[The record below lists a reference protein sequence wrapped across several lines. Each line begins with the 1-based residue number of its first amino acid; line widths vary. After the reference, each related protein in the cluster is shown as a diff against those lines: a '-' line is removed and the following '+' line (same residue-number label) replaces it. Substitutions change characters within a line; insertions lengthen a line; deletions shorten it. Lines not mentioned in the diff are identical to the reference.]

1 MSARQTEEKI
11 TALYERLS
19 RDDESAGDSNS
30 IVNQKKYLEGYA
42 AQHSFSNIV
51 HYTDDG
57 WSGGNFDRPGF
68 QRMIADIEKGRIN
81 LVITK
86 DLSRLGRN
94 YIMCGQYTEIYFPE
108 RHVRYIAL
116 NDGVDTLNQTSS
128 MDITPFKHILNDMYA
143 KDISTKIK
151 STLHTKARRGEYLGA
166 LDPYGYL
173 RHPDD
178 KHKLIINE
186 ETAPVVRRMFEMC
199 AAGIGA
205 RSIATTLNNEGILSP
220 KEYTRFRKHNPE
232 RDGEFERRHFWTR
245 TYVHFMLQ
253 NEIYVG
259 SMVQGR
265 QYTPSYRSKKR
276 EPIPKEDWVVVPDMH
291 EPIISREL
299 FDEAQKRLIAR
310 KKTIKAKD
318 EPALFAG
325 LFYCE
330 ACGTSMK
337 LGVSQ
342 QKYFYYMCGRSQAI
356 GTVACSSH
364 YINRDTLYQVV
375 QEDIQRNA
383 RLFSEDTEKAAQKLM
398 ELKCADQQK
407 QTATMKRDLA
417 SAKKR
422 LADLDMKL
430 KRTYEDNMSGKLPDH
445 IFTMFIADYDT
456 ERATLKANI
465 AEMEKALEK
474 VRDTK
479 ADIDRFAALIRKYTS
494 FEKLDR
500 FMLHELIDRITIY
513 ETPGMGRCRKGKEKR
528 ITIYYKFVGAIQ

>member
-1 MSARQTEEKI
+1 MQVNIDRIQVNSGRREALPDAVRELADSISAVGLLNPI
-11 TALYERLS
+11 TVDRDYILIAGLHRLEAAKLLGWAEIECNVS
-19 RDDESAGDSNS
+19 S
-30 IVNQKKYLEGYA
+30 LEGLQA
-42 AQHSFSNIV
+42 ELAEI
-51 HYTDDG
+51 DE
-57 WSGGNFDRPGF
+57 NFVR
-68 QRMIADIEKGRIN
+68 ADLETLEFGKLLLRR
-81 LVITK
+81 K
-86 DLSRLGRN
+86 
-94 YIMCGQYTEIYFPE
+94 EIYE
-108 RHVRYIAL
+108 ML
-116 NDGVDTLNQTSS
+116 N
-128 MDITPFKHILNDMYA
+128 P
-143 KDISTKIK
+143 
-151 STLHTKARRGEYLGA
+151 
-166 LDPYGYL
+166 
-173 RHPDD
+173 
-178 KHKLIINE
+178 
-186 ETAPVVRRMFEMC
+186 
-199 AAGIGA
+199 
-205 RSIATTLNNEGILSP
+205 
-220 KEYTRFRKHNPE
+220 
-232 RDGEFERRHFWTR
+232 
-245 TYVHFMLQ
+245 YVHFMLQ

-479 ADIDRFAALIRKYTS
+479 ADIDRFADLIRKYTS

>member
-1 MSARQTEEKI
+1 MI
-11 TALYERLS
+11 FWTASHSSGPIIASCAPSWEIHS
-19 RDDESAGDSNS
+19 DS
-30 IVNQKKYLEGYA
+30 
-42 AQHSFSNIV
+42 
-51 HYTDDG
+51 
-57 WSGGNFDRPGF
+57 GF
-68 QRMIADIEKGRIN
+68 
-81 LVITK
+81 L
-86 DLSRLGRN
+86 
-94 YIMCGQYTEIYFPE
+94 
-108 RHVRYIAL
+108 
-116 NDGVDTLNQTSS
+116 
-128 MDITPFKHILNDMYA
+128 
-143 KDISTKIK
+143 
-151 STLHTKARRGEYLGA
+151 
-166 LDPYGYL
+166 
-173 RHPDD
+173 
-178 KHKLIINE
+178 
-186 ETAPVVRRMFEMC
+186 
-199 AAGIGA
+199 
-205 RSIATTLNNEGILSP
+205 ILSP

-245 TYVHFMLQ
+245 TYVQFMLK

-291 EPIISREL
+291 EPIVSREL
-299 FDEAQKRLIAR
+299 FDEAQKRMGAR

-318 EPALFAG
+318 EPDLFAG
-325 LFYCE
+325 LFFCE
-330 ACGTSMK
+330 ACGTSMLPK
-337 LGVSQ
+337 VSQ
-342 QKYFYYMCGRSQAI
+342 QKYFYYNCGRSHAI
-356 GTVACSSH
+356 GQLACSSH
-364 YINRDTLYQVV
+364 YINRDTFHQAVL
-375 QEDIQRNA
+375 EDIRRNA
-383 RLFSEDTEKAAQKLM
+383 KLFSEDAEKAAQRLM

-422 LADLDMKL
+422 LADLDVKL

-479 ADIDRFAALIRKYTS
+479 ADIDRFADLIRKYTS